1 MRIVICSICEKEWQL
16 RSGMAF
22 ESLNRHIKEEH
33 KERQVA

>member
-1 MRIVICSICEKEWQL
+1 MSIVICSICENEWQL